1 VKARGSFD
9 AALFAAVLD
18 GVRASRAVSW
28 REVARQTGVSSATL
42 TRIGKGHA
50 PDADNLLAL
59 AAWAGLLDM
68 RRFLAASAGPAPR

>member
-1 VKARGSFD
+1 MKTCRFD

-18 GVRASRAVSW
+18 GVRASRGLSW

-68 RRFLAASAGPAPR
+68 RRFLDTAPPAVP